1 MQILEKWTPQEK
13 QAYGSEIQTF
23 SHKLADS
30 GLFTDGALADLLDR
44 HPRHLIDVCTME
56 VDPDYPNRHVTVDP
70 NGASGAQLVETA
82 KTGEIWIN
90 IREAMN
96 HDPAYQPLMAD
107 AYMDL
112 QVQTG
117 QSPLK
122 RNRRGGIL
130 ISSPAARVPYH
141 CDPTQTLLWHIRG
154 RKRVFVYPTADKFL
168 PDEAYEAILLG
179 ERDQDIP
186 YAAEFDKDAKVFDLE
201 DNTLVCWPH
210 TSPHRVVN
218 QGYCVSM
225 VMEFTTSESA
235 ERNGA
240 MYFNGFL
247 RRKLDRN
254 PSWAST
260 IGLQRKAKALAG
272 HSLRKMGAHRRYV
285 REDVVKYRLS
295 GDQVKTLVPCAQ
307 YLRDF

>member
-1 MQILEKWTPQEK
+1 MQVLEKWTPEEK
-13 QAYGSEIQTF
+13 RDYGSEIQIF

-30 GLFTDGALADLLDR
+30 GLFTDDALAALLDR
-44 HPRHLIDVCTME
+44 HPKHLIDVCTME
-56 VDPDYPNRHVTVDP
+56 TDPEYPNRHATVDP
-70 NGASGAQLVETA
+70 NGASGAELVETA

-96 HDPAYQPLMAD
+96 QDPAYKPVMD
-107 AYMDL
+107 GAYSDL
-112 QVQTG
+112 EAQSG
-117 QSPLK
+117 QSARK

-130 ISSPAARVPYH
+130 LSSPAARVPYH

-154 RKRVFVYPTADKFL
+154 RKRVFVYPSDPQFL

-179 ERDQDIP
+179 EKDQDVP
-186 YAAEFDKDAKVFDLE
+186 YRQAFDEAAQVFELA

-225 VMEFTTSESA
+225 VMEFTTPKSA
-235 ERNGA
+235 DRNGA
-240 MYFNGFL
+240 MYFNGIM
-247 RRKLDRN
+247 RRKFN
-254 PSWAST
+254 QQPSWSST
-260 IGLQRKAKALAG
+260 RGLQRKIKAFAG
-272 HSLRKMGAHRRYV
+272 HTLRKIGAHKSYI

-295 GDQVKTLVPCAQ
+295 GERVKTLVPCER
-307 YLRDF
+307 YIRNF